1 MTGVHRSVGHS
12 SNHLSTDRLSIPVA
26 RLGTVFVP
34 CASRAPGSAIREPP
48 LEPGWPAR
56 TSSCSSI
63 SRTPQTGAT
72 WPTLASYCSASAN
85 NTKGMS
91 DDEALDLVRR
101 LMAGARQPDN
111 DSRRARVAQT
121 SDPGGPR
128 REMIGEDPPD
138 DGHD

>member
-1 MTGVHRSVGHS
+1 MAGPDVVMFIDLENPDRSDLAHTRELLQRVG
-12 SNHLSTDRLSIPVA
+12 
-26 RLGTVFVP
+26 
-34 CASRAPGSAIREPP
+34 
-48 LEPGWPAR
+48 
-56 TSSCSSI
+56 
-63 SRTPQTGAT
+63 
-72 WPTLASYCSASAN
+72 Y

-138 DGHD
+138 DEHDRPLRADHLGSARPLGADAPVSFATARSCGPSTIPSATSPRRGRRRPL

>member
-1 MTGVHRSVGHS
+1 MAGPDVVMFIDLENPDRSDLAHTRELLQRVG
-12 SNHLSTDRLSIPVA
+12 
-26 RLGTVFVP
+26 
-34 CASRAPGSAIREPP
+34 
-48 LEPGWPAR
+48 
-56 TSSCSSI
+56 
-63 SRTPQTGAT
+63 
-72 WPTLASYCSASAN
+72 Y